1 MGDVLHDTLSLAY
14 ASALS
19 AKRAMSAMSAN
30 SFWQTWTQW
39 TKLAT
44 AARTG
49 SAAVYWR
56 ATREFDQVV
65 KEQCIHPYSIRLGGH
80 FL

>member
-1 MGDVLHDTLSLAY
+1 MGDVLHDTLSLAC

-30 SFWQTWTQW
+30 SFWQTWTKW
-39 TKLAT
+39 MSLAT

-49 SAAVYWR
+49 SAAVFWR
-56 ATREFDQVV
+56 TAREFDQVA
-65 KEQCIHPYSIRLGGH
+65 KERRIHPYSIRLGGH